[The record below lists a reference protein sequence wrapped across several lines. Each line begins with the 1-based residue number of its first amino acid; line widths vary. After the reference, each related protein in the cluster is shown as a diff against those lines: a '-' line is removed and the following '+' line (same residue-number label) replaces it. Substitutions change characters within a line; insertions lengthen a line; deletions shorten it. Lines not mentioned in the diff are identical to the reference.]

1 MQIFRKL
8 TIMSPFTVMGIWG
21 FVKSNNDDNTLQQN
35 ATKELLAKADTLF
48 DQGNYR
54 NIYDLLSNYKVIFYN
69 LYFRIYIFTSLHNY
83 NIYVSIQRMYNY
95 NMFFILYRIVR
106 MLKSYGV

>member
-1 MQIFRKL
+1 MQIIRKL

-21 FVKSNNDDNTLQQN
+21 FVKSNSEDKTQI

-48 DQGNYR
+48 DQGDYK
-54 NIYDLLSNYKVIFYN
+54 NIYNLLSNYKVIIFSN
-69 LYFRIYIFTSLHNY
+69 LYNAFTFSLIYTIIMYMSRKQLTY
-83 NIYVSIQRMYNY
+83 NC
-95 NMFFILYRIVR
+95 NMSFILYRIVR